1 MVITALV
8 LVGLAAVIHVYI
20 FYMESVAWATPRV
33 RAVFGLSE
41 EEARTTRLLA
51 FNQGFYNLFLAIAVL
66 LGIALFLLGQQAV
79 GATLVFVGAG
89 SMTLAALV
97 LLLSSAGRGMAAL
110 VQGLL
115 PAAGVIVMAFG
126 LALS

>member
-1 MVITALV
+1 MVTTALV
-8 LVGLAAVIHVYI
+8 LVGLAAVIHLYI
-20 FYMESVAWATPRV
+20 FYMESLAWTKPRV

-41 EEARTTRLLA
+41 EEARATKLLA

-79 GATLVFVGAG
+79 GATLIFVGAG

-97 LLLSSAGRGMAAL
+97 LLLSGPGRGSAAL
-110 VQGLL
+110 MQGLL
-115 PAAGVIVMAFG
+115 PAAGVIVLAFG
-126 LALS
+126 MALS